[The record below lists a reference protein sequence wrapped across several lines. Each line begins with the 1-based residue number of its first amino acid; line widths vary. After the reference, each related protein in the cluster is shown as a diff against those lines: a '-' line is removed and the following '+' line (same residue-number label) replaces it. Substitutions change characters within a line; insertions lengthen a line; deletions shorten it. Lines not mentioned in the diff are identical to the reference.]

1 VGTNAEHL
9 IGYITPGFAVIVND
23 PPANPESNAGNT
35 LTEVLDDGAKN
46 ALIVA
51 VNPVVA
57 GILKVY
63 LKVSGILFSYL

>member
-1 VGTNAEHL
+1 L

-51 VNPVVA
+51 VNPLV
-57 GILKVY
+57 GTLKVY
-63 LKVSGILFSYL
+63 L